1 MTVIG
6 LFPHLKK
13 EKTCEAALR
22 LIDRLVDGGYQVV
35 MIDRDAQELG
45 RPELGG
51 SEELVRAGIQFGVVL
66 GGDGALLH
74 AARFLYPQ
82 TTPLFGINLG
92 HLGFLTEFESGQ
104 MDDVVQQLAEG
115 HYFLEDR
122 MMVQADVVR
131 EGQVIYT
138 SVGLNDVVVS
148 KGSFSR
154 MLRLQMSI
162 DGQFVAEYPADGL
175 IIATP
180 TGSTAYSLS
189 AGGPILDPKI
199 SALIITPICAH
210 SMVALPLVVGG
221 SAQIQVGFAST
232 LGDVMLTSDG
242 QVGFELQSG
251 DEIRFGAAPYPTRLV
266 RFQERSFFQI
276 LRERVKAGKL

>member
-1 MTVIG
+1 LTVIG

-13 EKTCEAALR
+13 ENTYQTSFR
-22 LIDRLVDGGYQVV
+22 LIDLLADGGYQVIMV
-35 MIDRDAQELG
+35 DKDAEMLG
-45 RPELGG
+45 RPELGK
-51 SEELVRAGIQFGVVL
+51 SEELVRTGIQFGVIL

-82 TTPLFGINLG
+82 MTPLFGINLG

-104 MDDVVQQLAEG
+104 MDDVVHQLVEG

-122 MMVQADVVR
+122 MMVQAEVIRRD
-131 EGQVIYT
+131 QVIHT
-138 SVGLNDVVVS
+138 LVGLNDIVVS

-221 SAQIQVGFAST
+221 SAQIQVGFASAS
-232 LGDVMLTSDG
+232 GDAMLTSDG
-242 QVGFELQSG
+242 QVGFELLSG

-266 RFQERSFFQI
+266 RFRERSFFQI